1 MGRRGHDWPGGW
13 WIIPAALA
21 GALIWGVILS
31 LIF

>member
-1 MGRRGHDWPGGW
+1 MRDDEPRFKYGGW
-13 WIIPAALA
+13 LVPVLVA